1 MPYYQ
6 LKYTHSKD
14 NKAMENEIK
23 EQRPPYA
30 RAVFILGFLSMTIGA
45 VLLGL
50 LGIIGIFLG
59 RKGMKAFEE
68 NPGLYSMKG
77 YKTLTRGYGMCIIG
91 SGWLIVGIV
100 LILFL

>member
-1 MPYYQ
+1 MD
-6 LKYTHSKD
+6 K
-14 NKAMENEIK
+14 EIK

-30 RAVFILGFLSMTIGA
+30 RAVFVLGILSMTIGA

-68 NPGLYSMKG
+68 NPELYSMKG
-77 YKTLTRGYGMCIIG
+77 YKTLTRGYGMCVIG

-100 LILFL
+100 LPLINLFY